1 MGGRSPRLQRR
12 VGSLT
17 SEEVISSFNYT
28 VSNFD
33 NEESD
38 NRAAW
43 VRRWGDSI
51 FLALVSRAQEVTSH
65 HSLYLQTVSYLSYH
79 QSLKYF
85 VLLENS
91 NLGSKLRRLSRF
103 LRLRRKRRSRW
114 RQDLIKIK
122 RAEARIMTMRTS
134 SGGPRVPRVTSP

>member
-1 MGGRSPRLQRR
+1 MKTTCHQHCSMGGRSPRLQRR

-51 FLALVSRAQEVTSH
+51 FFSSCVKSSGSHSEFFTSH
-65 HSLYLQTVSYLSYH
+65 HSLYLQTVVKLSLSCLQTVSYH

-85 VLLENS
+85 VLFFCVS
-91 NLGSKLRRLSRF
+91 TSKKQSLC
-103 LRLRRKRRSRW
+103 
-114 RQDLIKIK
+114 D
-122 RAEARIMTMRTS
+122 
-134 SGGPRVPRVTSP
+134 VC

>member
-1 MGGRSPRLQRR
+1 MPHQHPSSSRGKAGTQTVSQVQGQYEVLRYDEDDIYHQLCSMGGRSPRLQRR

-43 VRRWGDSI
+43 VRR
-51 FLALVSRAQEVTSH
+51 
-65 HSLYLQTVSYLSYH
+65 
-79 QSLKYF
+79 
-85 VLLENS
+85 
-91 NLGSKLRRLSRF
+91 
-103 LRLRRKRRSRW
+103 
-114 RQDLIKIK
+114 
-122 RAEARIMTMRTS
+122 
-134 SGGPRVPRVTSP
+134 

>member
-17 SEEVISSFNYT
+17 SDEVISSFNYT

-43 VRRWGDSI
+43 GQKVKI
-51 FLALVSRAQEVTSH
+51 E
-65 HSLYLQTVSYLSYH
+65 
-79 QSLKYF
+79 F
-85 VLLENS
+85 VLL
-91 NLGSKLRRLSRF
+91 
-103 LRLRRKRRSRW
+103 
-114 RQDLIKIK
+114 
-122 RAEARIMTMRTS
+122 
-134 SGGPRVPRVTSP
+134 